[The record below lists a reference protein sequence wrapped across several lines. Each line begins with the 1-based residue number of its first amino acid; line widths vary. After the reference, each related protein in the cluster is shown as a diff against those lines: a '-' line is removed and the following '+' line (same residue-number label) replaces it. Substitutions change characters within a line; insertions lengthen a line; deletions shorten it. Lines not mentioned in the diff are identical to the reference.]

1 MKCVISRQLLT
12 QIPITRHLIRT
23 CFRAHN
29 LISVSPNFSMAIYID
44 LLAGLEEVHTASLDS
59 QITTTGVFDLEVQ
72 PSSLQIISSYSAGTY
87 VYTI

>member
-23 CFRAHN
+23 CFHVHN
-29 LISVSPNFSMAIYID
+29 LISVSPNLSMAIYID
-44 LLAGLEEVHTASLDS
+44 LLAGLKEVHTASLDS

-72 PSSLQIISSYSAGTY
+72 PSSLQILSSYSAGTY